1 MNPIK
6 SYISE
11 ENTDIGNILYEFITP
26 EFEKQERGQI
36 WFIIFGFCVIS
47 GVFVGI
53 FTHSL
58 SVILLSIMLGCV
70 YTITYNQKPNDIQVV
85 FTDIGMMWK
94 NDFFS
99 YQEIDTFWIFY
110 IPHQH
115 KTLHVF
121 IRKGKFKKEII
132 IPIQSQKISKI
143 RDTLGYYVPEDENS
157 QESMKNMLTR
167 KLKL

>member
-6 SYISE
+6 SDTSE
-11 ENTDIGNILYEFITP
+11 ENTDIGNILYEFTTP
-26 EFEKQERGQI
+26 EFEKQERGQVWLI
-36 WFIIFGFCVIS
+36 VFGLCVIS
-47 GVFVGI
+47 GVVIGI

-58 SVILLSIMLGCV
+58 SIVLLSIMLGFV

-85 FTDIGMMWK
+85 FSDIGMVWK
-94 NDFFS
+94 NKFFS
-99 YQEIDTFWIFY
+99 YQEIEKFWIFF
-110 IPHQH
+110 IPYQH
-115 KTLHVF
+115 KTLHVC
-121 IRKGKFKKEII
+121 IRKGRFDKEII

-143 RDTLGYYVPEDENS
+143 RETLGYYVPEDENS